1 MAWLTPG
8 KTEETTML
16 QLRTLETLGGG
27 DFGWLKARHHFAVD
41 ERGNPAHTRL
51 GSLVVW
57 NDDEIAPHS
66 GFPLHGHSDMEIV
79 TYVREGVLRH
89 EDTSGGQGEIHAGNV
104 QAFSAGRGIRH
115 SEFNGSGSPLR
126 LFQIW
131 LLPRRRGTDP
141 RWATKP
147 FTDTVRAGRLLPLVS
162 GFAEDEDALQ
172 IDADA
177 RVLGATVP
185 AGERLDY
192 ALPPTRYAYLVPA
205 RGSVVVNGRHVGERD
220 GIAIAGE
227 SRIAIT
233 AVEAAEII
241 LVDAA

>member
-1 MAWLTPG
+1 
-8 KTEETTML
+8 ML
-16 QLRTLETLGGG
+16 QVRTRETLGGG
-27 DFGWLKARHHFAVD
+27 DYGWLKARHHFAID

-66 GFPLHGHSDMEIV
+66 GFPMHAHRDMEIV

-89 EDTSGGQGEIHAGNV
+89 EDNSGGRGEIRAGNV

-115 SEFNGSGSPLR
+115 SESNGGDAPLR

-131 LLPRRRGTDP
+131 LLPRRRGIDP
-141 RWATKP
+141 RWAAKP
-147 FTDTVRAGRLLPLVS
+147 FADAQRAGRLLPLVS
-162 GFAEDEDALQ
+162 GFPEDRGALP

-185 AGERLDY
+185 AGERIEY
-192 ALPPTRYAYLVPA
+192 ALPSTRYGYLVPA
-205 RGSVVVNGRHVGERD
+205 RGRVIVNGQHIGESD

-227 SRIAIT
+227 TGIAIT
-233 AVEAAEII
+233 AIEAAEII

>member
-1 MAWLTPG
+1 
-8 KTEETTML
+8 ML

-27 DFGWLKARHHFAVD
+27 DYGWLKARHHFAVD
-41 ERGNPAHTRL
+41 ERGNPAHARL

-66 GFPLHGHSDMEIV
+66 GFPMHAHRDMEIV
-79 TYVREGVLRH
+79 TYVREGVLHH
-89 EDTSGGQGEIHAGNV
+89 EDNSGGRGEIRAGNV
-104 QAFSAGRGIRH
+104 QAFSAGTGIRH
-115 SEFNGSGSPLR
+115 AEFNGGDAPLR

-131 LLPRRRGTDP
+131 LLPRRRGIDP

-147 FTDTVRAGRLLPLVS
+147 VVDTDRAGRLLPLAS
-162 GFAEDEDALQ
+162 GFSEDQDALH

-177 RVLGATVP
+177 RVLGATIE
-185 AGERLDY
+185 AGERIAY
-192 ALPPTRYAYLVPA
+192 ALSATRYAYLVPA
-205 RGSVVVNGRHVGERD
+205 RGSVEVNGQHVGERD

-227 SRIAIT
+227 TQISIA
-233 AVEAAEII
+233 ALEAADII

>member
-1 MAWLTPG
+1 
-8 KTEETTML
+8 ML

-27 DFGWLKARHHFAVD
+27 DYGWLKARHHFAVD
-41 ERGNPAHTRL
+41 ERGNPAHGRL

-66 GFPLHGHSDMEIV
+66 GFPLHAHRDMEIV
-79 TYVREGVLRH
+79 TYVREGVLHH
-89 EDTSGGQGEIHAGNV
+89 EDNSGGRGEIRAGNV

-115 SEFNGSGSPLR
+115 AEFNGGDAPLR

-131 LLPRRRGTDP
+131 LLPRRRGIDP

-147 FTDTVRAGRLLPLVS
+147 FVDADRAGRLLPLAS
-162 GFAEDEDALQ
+162 GFSEDRDALY

-177 RVLGATVP
+177 RVLGATVE
-185 AGERLDY
+185 AGERITY
-192 ALPPTRYAYLVPA
+192 PLPATRYAYLVPA
-205 RGSVVVNGRHVGERD
+205 RGSLVVNGQHVGERD

-227 SRIAIT
+227 TRIAI
-233 AVEAAEII
+233 AALEAAEIV

>member
-1 MAWLTPG
+1 
-8 KTEETTML
+8 ML

-27 DFGWLKARHHFAVD
+27 DYGWLKARHHFAVD
-41 ERGNPAHTRL
+41 ERGNPAHAQL

-57 NDDEIAPHS
+57 NDDEIAPRS
-66 GFPLHGHSDMEIV
+66 GFPMHAHRDMEIV

-89 EDTSGGQGEIHAGNV
+89 EDNSGGSGEIHAGNV

-115 SEFNGSGSPLR
+115 SEVNGGDAPLR

-131 LLPRRRGTDP
+131 LLPRRRGIDS

-147 FTDTVRAGRLLPLVS
+147 FVDADRAGSLLPLAS
-162 GFAEDEDALQ
+162 GFSEDQDALQ
-172 IDADA
+172 IQADA
-177 RVLGATVP
+177 RVLGATVE
-185 AGERLDY
+185 AGERIAY
-192 ALPPTRYAYLVPA
+192 ALPATRYAYLVPA
-205 RGSVVVNGRHVGERD
+205 RGSVRVNGQHVGERD

-227 SRIAIT
+227 TRISIA
-233 AVEAAEII
+233 ALEAAEII

>member
-1 MAWLTPG
+1 
-8 KTEETTML
+8 ML

-27 DFGWLKARHHFAVD
+27 DYGWLKARHHFAVD
-41 ERGNPAHTRL
+41 ERGNPAHARL
-51 GSLVVW
+51 GGLVVW

-66 GFPLHGHSDMEIV
+66 GFPMHAHRDMEIV
-79 TYVREGVLRH
+79 TYVRDGVLRH
-89 EDTSGGQGEIHAGNV
+89 EDNSGGSGEVRAGNV

-115 SEFNGSGSPLR
+115 SEFNGGDAPLR

-131 LLPRRRGTDP
+131 LLPRRRGIDP

-147 FTDTVRAGRLLPLVS
+147 FADADRAGRLLPLAS
-162 GFAEDEDALQ
+162 GFSEDRHALQ

-177 RVLGATVP
+177 RVLGATLLAGGRIEYSLP
-185 AGERLDY
+185 A
-192 ALPPTRYAYLVPA
+192 TRYGYLVPA
-205 RGSVVVNGRHVGERD
+205 RGSVTVDGGHVAQHVGERD

-227 SRIAIT
+227 TKIAIT
-233 AVEAAEII
+233 AIETAEII